1 MDTSSDSNRP
11 KSENGKNTRGSTIRA
26 AIARVLAMG
35 AASIVPAHHT
45 PAATGMEKC
54 DGMAK
59 AGPNDCGTN
68 KHSYATF
75 SSVDRDSADL
85 KGSRTAPG

>member
-1 MDTSSDSNRP
+1 MDSSPDSNRP
-11 KSENGKNTRGSTIRA
+11 KSENWMNTGASTIRTA
-26 AIARVLAMG
+26 MAGLMAMG
-35 AASIVPAHHT
+35 AASIVPAHHK
-45 PAATGMEKC
+45 PAATGMEKS

-75 SSVDRDSADL
+75 RRVDRDSADL
-85 KGSRTAPG
+85 KGSRTASG